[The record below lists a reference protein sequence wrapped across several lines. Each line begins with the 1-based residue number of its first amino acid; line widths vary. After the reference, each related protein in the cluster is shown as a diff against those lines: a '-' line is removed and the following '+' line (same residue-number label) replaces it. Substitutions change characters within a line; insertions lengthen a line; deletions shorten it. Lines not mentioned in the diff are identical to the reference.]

1 MFYGEALY
9 KIYSVSDMFKMS
21 PEHFG
26 DNISEVASEVLQRR
40 YEGAID
46 KDVGVVVAIFNV
58 RDISDGI
65 IYPGDP
71 ATHHNVDFDMLT
83 YMPAVDEVVSG
94 EVSELVEFG
103 AFVRIGPMEGLVHVS
118 QIAGEFLSFD
128 KKVPAFISKKSGKN
142 LKKGDDV
149 LAKISTV
156 SMKKTVK
163 DSKIALTM
171 KPDGLGKTEWIS
183 QEGKGRKREAG
194 ERRGKGG
201 SGRSRR

>member
-1 MFYGEALY
+1 MY
-9 KIYSVSDMFKMS
+9 KVYTVSDIFKLP

-26 DNISEVASEVLQRR
+26 DNLEEVAADVLRR
-40 YEGAID
+40 KYEGLID
-46 KDVGVVVAIFNV
+46 KQMGVLVAVFDVS
-58 RDISDGI
+58 DISDGI

-71 ATHHNVDFDMLT
+71 STHHSAKFNILT
-83 YMPAVDEVVSG
+83 FMPTIEEVVGG

-118 QIAGEFLSFD
+118 QIANDFLSFD
-128 KKVPAFISKKSGKN
+128 KKVPAFTSKKTGKN
-142 LKKGDDV
+142 LKKGDIV

-171 KPDGLGKTEWIS
+171 KPEGLGKLEWIT
-183 QEGKGRKREAG
+183 QDARKGKREDYEKKGGGKGKGRR
-194 ERRGKGG
+194 
-201 SGRSRR
+201 

>member
-1 MFYGEALY
+1 
-9 KIYSVSDMFKMS
+9 MFKLP

-26 DNISEVASEVLQRR
+26 DDLEKVALDVLRR
-40 YEGAID
+40 KYEGTID
-46 KDVGVVVAIFNV
+46 KELGVIVAVTDVS
-58 RDISDGI
+58 DISDGL

-71 ATHHNVDFDMLT
+71 ATHHNAKFKALVF
-83 YMPAVDEVVSG
+83 MPQVEEVVSG

-118 QIAGEFLSFD
+118 QIANDFLSFD
-128 KKVPAFISKKSGKN
+128 KKVPAFISKKTGKN
-142 LKKGDDV
+142 LKKGDAV

-171 KPDGLGKTEWIS
+171 KPEGLGKPEWIS
-183 QEGKGRKREAG
+183 AEGRHPREERG
-194 ERRGKGG
+194 GPRRGKG
-201 SGRSRR
+201 SGRRK